1 MPLQPIS
8 TATCEKLGLGVERP
22 EGVVVSRDDR
32 VFCSDRRAAVAEMM
46 GFGAFRR
53 MGPAGGAPNGLAMDR
68 QGRILIANFGIQ
80 NHEPGSI
87 QRFDPKTGRHETL
100 VTEVEGQLL
109 TAPSCLAIDE
119 AGNIWG
125 ANSTHAESWP
135 NALDGRADGFVF
147 LVTPHGEARI
157 MADGLRFPNGLAFGA
172 SERFLYVS
180 QTSEGDVLRFVI
192 TPGPTLTN
200 RERFGPVLGRIPG
213 LNDGPPGAD
222 LGYVYGLAVDAEDNV
237 WACLPAAN
245 KIVALSMTGRLV
257 ELMQDKSGRLLNQPT
272 SIAWGGPG
280 LRDLY
285 IGSMRADYVLKA
297 RSPVRGLPLYH
308 QREPE
313 RVRGRQAEV

>member
-1 MPLQPIS
+1 VPLQPIS
-8 TATCEKLGLGVERP
+8 TVTCEKLGLGVERP
-22 EGVVVSRDDR
+22 EGVVVSREGQ
-32 VFCSDRRAAVAEMM
+32 VYCSDRRASVAEMM

-53 MGPAGGAPNGLAMDR
+53 LGPPGGAPNGLAMDR
-68 QGRILIANFGIQ
+68 QGRILIANFGIA

-100 VTEVEGQLL
+100 ATEIEGQQL
-109 TAPSCLAIDE
+109 TAPSCIAIDE
-119 AGNIWG
+119 QGNIWG

-147 LVTPHGEARI
+147 LVTPQGEGRI
-157 MADGLRFPNGLAFGA
+157 MAEGLKFPNGLAFGA

-180 QTSEGDVLRFVI
+180 QTSEGDILRFVI

-200 RERFGPVLGRIPG
+200 RERFGPVMGRIPG
-213 LNDGPPGAD
+213 LYENPQTGPD

-245 KIVALSMTGRLV
+245 KIVALTMTGRYV
-257 ELMQDKSGRLLNQPT
+257 ELMQDRSGRLLNQPT

-280 LRDLY
+280 LRDIY
-285 IGSMRADYVLKA
+285 IGSQSADYVIKA

-313 RVRGRQAEV
+313 RVRGFQA

>member
-1 MPLQPIS
+1 VPLQPIS

-22 EGVVVSRDDR
+22 EGVVVSADDR

-46 GFGAFRR
+46 GLGAFRR
-53 MGPAGGAPNGLAMDR
+53 MGPKGGAPNGLAMDR
-68 QGRILIANFGIQ
+68 QGRILIANFGIA

-100 VTEVEGQLL
+100 ITEVGGHLL
-109 TAPSCLAIDE
+109 TAPSCVAIDE

-147 LVTPHGEARI
+147 MVTPHGEARI
-157 MADGLRFPNGLAFGA
+157 MADGLKFPNGLAFGA
-172 SERFLYVS
+172 SDRFLYVS
-180 QTSEGDVLRFVI
+180 QTSEGDILRFVV
-192 TPGPTLTN
+192 TPGPTLSN
-200 RERFGPVLGRIPG
+200 RERLGQVLGRIPG
-213 LNDGPPGAD
+213 LYENPASGQH
-222 LGYVYGLAVDAEDNV
+222 LGYVYGLGVDAEDNV

-257 ELMQDKSGRLLNQPT
+257 ELWHDPSGRLLNQPT
-272 SIAWGGPG
+272 SIAWGGAG

-285 IGSMRADYVLKA
+285 IGSMRADYIVKA

-313 RVRGRQAEV
+313 RVRGFQA